1 MIYGKV
7 KTQLYNVTIFFLFI
21 STFFS
26 ILGIQ
31 IFSKPE
37 HRCFRSK
44 EIVNLTS
51 RDLAVPDALCSNENH
66 GNHCPSNMFCGE
78 LKNIKNVH
86 LEYQYNNLINAFF
99 TTYKA
104 ASQEDWATLMYEKL
118 DQMPA
123 YEPILFYISL
133 IFFLSWLVKNLF
145 IAVVTQS
152 FELIRYPFFLL
163 LIYDSCFSR
172 SIRLTNQS
180 SFLFQKSTPFPEFLV
195 NHLES
200 GGRRKWGVEQ
210 RIQTG
215 QKLEPVQR
223 GVGLQE
229 SFHLEKIK
237 STLSVVGLQLP
248 CDWSNSNRIHY
259 HCVHRFQRYV
269 RSGLS
274 DWMA

>member
-1 MIYGKV
+1 MFVLRWSRVFRPLVCFKLFDWIFNVQVTNEQFQMIYGKV

-152 FELIRYPFFLL
+152 FELIRYPLFFVDICDLL
-163 LIYDSCFSR
+163 F
-172 SIRLTNQS
+172 
-180 SFLFQKSTPFPEFLV
+180 KV
-195 NHLES
+195 N
-200 GGRRKWGVEQ
+200 
-210 RIQTG
+210 
-215 QKLEPVQR
+215 
-223 GVGLQE
+223 
-229 SFHLEKIK
+229 
-237 STLSVVGLQLP
+237 
-248 CDWSNSNRIHY
+248 
-259 HCVHRFQRYV
+259 
-269 RSGLS
+269 
-274 DWMA
+274 